1 MFNFN
6 LSINIKTLVG
16 ENFSAKAKGDYELIQ
31 RAIHKKDDSAY
42 TELMGRYKDSIY
54 FMLLKMVRNKDDA
67 EDLTLEAFGK
77 AFMNLEQYSPKFAFS
92 TWLFRIATNHCID
105 FMRKKKLQTTSI
117 DETLKTSGGDEIG
130 SVNKYLWQASI
141 EVLNF
146 LPINS
151 ADPFSGIIVFGK
163 GKAPG
168 SSQSYDATVYIS
180 DPALDARSLSVTVR
194 SSDGTISSAA
204 KREIESAILSRARQL
219 RLKELDL

>member
-1 MFNFN
+1 MSKCKSLLIICFV
-6 LSINIKTLVG
+6 LQACSTVVKT
-16 ENFSAKAKGDYELIQ
+16 EIDKTNEEKITSAITDQTKKKGIVLI
-31 RAIHKKDDSAY
+31 DDSGN
-42 TELMGRYKDSIY
+42 LG
-54 FMLLKMVRNKDDA
+54 
-67 EDLTLEAFGK
+67 DLFK
-77 AFMNLEQYSPKFAFS
+77 SS
-92 TWLFRIATNHCID
+92 
-105 FMRKKKLQTTSI
+105 
-117 DETLKTSGGDEIG
+117 GDEIG

-151 ADPFSGIIVFGK
+151 TDPFSGIIVFGK

-194 SSDGTISSAA
+194 SSNGTISSAA
-204 KREIESAILSRARQL
+204 KREIENAILSRARQL